1 MIIKDEYSLYS
12 RAPLADMDDNSSGY
26 WIARIPKEKTEE
38 LFRRIHQLISH
49 KT

>member
-1 MIIKDEYSLYS
+1 MIMKNEYCLYS
-12 RAPLADMDDNSSGY
+12 RTPLTDMGDDSTGY
-26 WIARIPKEKTEE
+26 WIAKIPKEKTEE